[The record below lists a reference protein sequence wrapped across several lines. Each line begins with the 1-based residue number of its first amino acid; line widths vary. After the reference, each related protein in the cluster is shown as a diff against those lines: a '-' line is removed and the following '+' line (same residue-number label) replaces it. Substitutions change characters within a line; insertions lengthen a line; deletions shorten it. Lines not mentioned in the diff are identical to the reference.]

1 MEGER
6 QEWYLAEA
14 ASVKALNYA
23 TVRQGMNW
31 SGHRIYLRRSSGREH
46 PCGGAMLYSD
56 RFLSDE
62 DTCGMSIEG
71 KQ

>member
-14 ASVKALNYA
+14 ASVKALNYDSK
-23 TVRQGMNW
+23 TGNEL
-31 SGHRIYLRRSSGREH
+31 GEYRIYLRHSSSREH

-56 RFLSDE
+56 RCLFDE
-62 DTCGMSIEG
+62 DTCGMH
-71 KQ
+71 